1 MDDFVA
7 ALLCLPFLIF
17 PAMVLV
23 AIIFN
28 KIKAS
33 GWVREFCG
41 ATELAPSPS
50 TDDPRML
57 SVKAYITETMQI
69 LKTQP
74 TPSEI
79 IVERVKP
86 LRFAEATG
94 TFDKALQMLSQI
106 RLTSETT
113 AKS

>member
-7 ALLCLPFLIF
+7 ALLCLPFLIS
-17 PAMVLV
+17 PALVLL
-23 AIIFN
+23 AIIAS

-33 GWVREFCG
+33 GMVRESCG
-41 ATELAPSPS
+41 AADPAPSPS

-57 SVKAYITETMQI
+57 SVKAYIAETMQI

-94 TFDKALQMLSQI
+94 TFDKALQMLNQVG
-106 RLTSETT
+106 LTRETT